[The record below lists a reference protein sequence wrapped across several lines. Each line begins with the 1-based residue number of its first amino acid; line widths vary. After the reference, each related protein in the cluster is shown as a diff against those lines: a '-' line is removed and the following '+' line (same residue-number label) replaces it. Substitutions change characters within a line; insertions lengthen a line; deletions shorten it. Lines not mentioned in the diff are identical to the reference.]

1 MLNWLKWLIARKE
14 MQELDR
20 WRVQWEVHRRWLAEF
35 PDAAHAL
42 DHMRQE
48 VSGDYQRPIVALRD
62 DMRERSAAQK
72 RGA

>member
-35 PDAAHAL
+35 RDAADAL
-42 DHMRQE
+42 DHLRQE
-48 VSGDYQRPIVALRD
+48 VSGDYQRPIVAIRNG
-62 DMRERSAAQK
+62 MRERAAAQK
-72 RGA
+72 GGA